1 MRGRIALGIF
11 GFWTLA
17 ATLGVAGD
25 AKTSLKSV
33 GDQAFCQCG
42 CNQTLSGCN
51 HVECSSRS
59 EMNDQIQKGIAEN
72 KSQTTILQDLVLRY
86 GVKVLASPPA
96 SGFNLVVWILPGI
109 GLAVGLA
116 LVMAVVRRWQRP
128 RAGSGSSPAGGVD
141 PQLLA
146 AIEREMK
153 TSGLT

>member
-96 SGFNLVVWILPGI
+96 SGFNLVVWILPGVGLAA
-109 GLAVGLA
+109 GLAV
-116 LVMAVVRRWQRP
+116 VMAVVRRWQRP

>member
-25 AKTSLKSV
+25 VKTSLKSV

-59 EMNDQIQKGIAEN
+59 EMNGQIQKGIAEN

-96 SGFNLVVWILPGI
+96 SGFNLVVWILPGVGLAA
-109 GLAVGLA
+109 GLAV
-116 LVMAVVRRWQRP
+116 VMAVVRRWRRP

-153 TSGLT
+153 TSGLS

>member
-96 SGFNLVVWILPGI
+96 SGVNLVVWILPGVGLAA
-109 GLAVGLA
+109 GLAV
-116 LVMAVVRRWQRP
+116 VMAVVRRWQRP